1 MVLQTNDFS
10 RNPELLKRISEGDEP
25 ATNELIC
32 ANMGLV
38 RSIANRFRDRVDGS
52 LATTTRTAD
61 FEDLLQIGTL
71 GMIKAARSYDPSF
84 GTAFSTYAVPL
95 IIGEIKRVLRDDGLI
110 KISRITEK
118 QNATILRQREIF
130 ISRNGREPTIDEL
143 SDICNMPREDLVF
156 ALGSG
161 TPCHSLSDAVGDDGT
176 ELEDLSAVRATH
188 ELDSLTDRLALKEA
202 IRSLPPRQR
211 EIIVLRYFRDMS
223 QQQTA
228 DLLGLTQVKIS
239 REEKK
244 IFEIL
249 RQSL

>member
-1 MVLQTNDFS
+1 MQTNDFS
-10 RNPELLKRISEGDEP
+10 RNPELLKRISEGDES

-52 LATTTRTAD
+52 RDNHGCD

-95 IIGEIKRVLRDDGLI
+95 IIGEIKRFLRDDGLI
-110 KISRITEK
+110 KISRITKK

-176 ELEDLSAVRATH
+176 GARGSSCRPATT
-188 ELDSLTDRLALKEA
+188 SS
-202 IRSLPPRQR
+202 IP
-211 EIIVLRYFRDMS
+211 
-223 QQQTA
+223 
-228 DLLGLTQVKIS
+228 
-239 REEKK
+239 
-244 IFEIL
+244 
-249 RQSL
+249 